1 MTMVLGASSA
11 LTISYLDEIGFS
23 FTLFQTIL
31 MFAGELLSSSI
42 YYIKRPE
49 KSMIPKQSQST
60 NLISSWFKKLGKK
73 GFCVAAFCDFL
84 SSIMITTTYMYMP
97 AFTIMGFKMILI
109 LIMSLY
115 RKLILRRQVY
125 RHQFLGLGLVVIGIL
140 TVTFQLALVEST
152 SWSESPN
159 FLISLI
165 FMILGQVFLAID
177 IIVMEY
183 FMIYYGYQAETVLAV
198 KGSSGLVISIVSYVP
213 LHYIFA
219 SESQHSDLIY
229 AFVFLHDHSYVAGYL
244 VLAFVFMAFFN
255 YFLVKTL
262 KLTDCLAI
270 CTVDCGRMIF
280 VWIFSYAIFPNEP
293 FYPLEVVAA
302 LFLAFGLLVYNEV
315 LILPFWGFDKSA
327 YKTLRENDT
336 FKEMRF
342 NSRTWQMS
350 LDSLIKEER

>member
-1 MTMVLGASSA
+1 MTMILGASSA

-31 MFAGELLSSSI
+31 MFFGELLSSSI
-42 YYIKRPE
+42 YFLKRPE
-49 KSMIPKQSQST
+49 KSSITKQSQST
-60 NLISSWFKKLGKK
+60 NVISSWFKKLGKK
-73 GFCVAAFCDFL
+73 GFCIAAFCDFL
-84 SSIMITTTYMYMP
+84 STLMIATSYIYMP

-115 RKLILRRQVY
+115 RKLVLRRQVH
-125 RHQFLGLGLVVIGIL
+125 RHQFLGLGLVIIGIL
-140 TVTFQLALVEST
+140 TVTFQLALVENA
-152 SWSESPN
+152 SWSSNPH
-159 FLISLI
+159 FMISLI
-165 FMILGQVFLAID
+165 FMILGQVFFAID

-198 KGSSGLVISIVSYVP
+198 KGGSGLVISVVSYVP
-213 LHYIFA
+213 LHYIFISD
-219 SESQHSDLIY
+219 SEHSDLIS
-229 AFVFLHDHSYVAGYL
+229 AFVFLHNHSYAAGYL
-244 VLAFVFMAFFN
+244 VLAFICLTFFN

-280 VWIFSYAIFPNEP
+280 VWIFSYAIFPDEP
-293 FYPLEVVAA
+293 FYPLEIVAA